1 MLCWRFCRSAYPG
14 SIAGGIIPPT
24 AAVSRPFKSVA
35 QPCGSVTAKQYLP
48 YVPFQ
53 RQLLSNHFQD
63 HGAQNSVQKGRY
75 HWPGPS
81 ESPLLLSRLAPPRI
95 LPFLSGLAVTQS
107 STRRYLIRNPIIWR
121 SHATAHDATEIFL
134 QPLDPWCRRQSIKR
148 GFAISLPILVLYVL
162 LYLLHFVP
170 QESELRRHYM
180 STVARF
186 WTYRRHEGF
195 QNIASLGTYV
205 TSQFTHDR
213 LIHLVIDS
221 VVLVGVASIL
231 SPVFSCRTFFAVYVC
246 GGFLAAAAD
255 CAWAQLTNPCR
266 NFTQAQVDQ
275 CSRSHH
281 LITETRAKVVKINR
295 FSFFTEKG
303 LNEIRTNKGDIAED
317 HKEFQRL
324 IKVLKTNLL
333 YARNWIVWNIPNWA
347 ARGSLACLGMPPI
360 RWASSL
366 FFLHTNRVHSDADA
380 KQYIVTVATLIRPRT
395 MITLMGVRS
404 SVSLYNLTAC
414 FFLLNVSL
422 EPVTGSR
429 SAVSPGTSKA
439 QKLTISQS
447 QPSGLYSW

>member
-1 MLCWRFCRSAYPG
+1 MLCLRFCRSAHPCTT
-14 SIAGGIIPPT
+14 ILGGIIPPT
-24 AAVSRPFKSVA
+24 PAISQPFKSVA
-35 QPCGSVTAKQYLP
+35 QPCRSVTAKQYP
-48 YVPFQ
+48 QYVPFQ
-53 RQLLSNHFQD
+53 RPLLSNHFQD
-63 HGAQNSVQKGRY
+63 HGAQNFVQKGRY
-75 HWPGPS
+75 HWSGPS

-95 LPFLSGLAVTQS
+95 LPFLSRLAFTQS
-107 STRRYLIRNPIIWR
+107 STRSCLIQNLINWR
-121 SHATAHDATEIFL
+121 SHATAHDASAIFL
-134 QPLDPWCRRQSIKR
+134 QPLDPSCRRQSIRR

-170 QESELRRHYM
+170 QESELGRRYM

-213 LIHLVIDS
+213 LQRLVIDS

-231 SPVFSCRTFFAVYVC
+231 SSVFSCRTFFAVYVC

-255 CAWAQLTNPCR
+255 CAWARLTNPCR
-266 NFTQAQVDQ
+266 NFTQAQLDQ
-275 CSRSHH
+275 CSTFDR
-281 LITETRAKVVKINR
+281 LLTEARAKLVKINP

-317 HKEFQRL
+317 YKEFQRL
-324 IKVLKTNLL
+324 KGVIDKHLPYVQ
-333 YARNWIVWNIPNWA
+333 NWAEWNVPNWA

-380 KQYIVTVATLIRPRT
+380 KQQIVTVATFIRPRT

-404 SVSLYNLTAC
+404 SVSLYKLTAC
-414 FFLLNVSL
+414 FFVLDVFL
-422 EPVTGSR
+422 EPVTGVR
-429 SAVSPGTSKA
+429 SAISPGTSKA
-439 QKLTISQS
+439 KD
-447 QPSGLYSW
+447 